1 MNREVSSRVRFVG
14 STLSVSC
21 VLASIGVV
29 LAFSPS
35 VNAWAANDTN
45 PQAGGADDPLFEP
58 SDPAP
63 AEPTP
68 SEPAQEE
75 PAPSEPAQ
83 EDPAPAEPAPSE
95 PVQEEPA
102 PAEPVAET
110 APGADEPVMED
121 ATPATPEPPAPSD
134 DGASREAKNAEIEAK
149 RNEARAAQASG
160 QYERAIAAWSA
171 VLKDVPTDTEA
182 SRGLSRAMAMVDL
195 GDPAVQARRDR
206 QIQRSRA
213 EAEYLDAIK
222 RGQDSLARNE
232 FRQAEIAVVKAKVDL
247 QRSRQAIPIDTYE
260 EWMAT
265 LDALLAQI
273 NATRDT
279 AIRAQADQERLE
291 AEAAKMRTQAQEQE
305 ARQRLIR
312 ESLVRVRQLQLEMKY
327 AEALEVVDQVL
338 FLDPHNPA
346 ALTLRDVIQSS
357 LTYREYSELT
367 RRRAFAIDHFRIE
380 NMDAT
385 IPPRKN
391 LTGPGPK
398 SVNALVSYPE
408 DWPELSIRRD
418 GAAGWSEPAA
428 NREAI
433 AKLGKT
439 ISVDFNNNEFE
450 QVIAYLRQVTEVQM
464 YPDWKALESIGIR
477 PSSEVSL
484 EMNDIPAVNVVKRVL
499 EQVGDDFERPE
510 YSIEDGVVVI
520 SSDAALRK
528 KVVTIV
534 YDIRDLLFEVP
545 YFDNAPDF
553 NLADSIQQ
561 GGGGGGFGG
570 GGGGGGFGGGGGG
583 GGFGGGGG
591 GGGFGGGGGG
601 SGGGGGGG
609 VPFGEAGEE
618 PERRSREELIEQIV
632 TIIQEQVD
640 PEGWRDLGGDT
651 GMIQELNGNL
661 IITNTPRNHREIEGL
676 LSQLRTIRALQV
688 NVEARLIN
696 VSMEWFEQIG
706 VDLDVYFN
714 TNDAMYNQALAADPN
729 FQLSDF
735 FYSGQPD
742 GSANANGTL
751 KNPVVFDAFGQ
762 NADFANTTATGA
774 ATGVPSADGTTIEYI
789 TGPVGSPIARQRRGV
804 NGSNGWAPIGVVQD
818 STGLVDTIAQGA
830 FKTAVSAAALG
841 NPALTVGL
849 SFLDDIQVDLLI
861 QATQADQRSVV
872 LTAPRLTL
880 FNGQRSWI
888 SVAKAITYIA
898 ALTPVTGDSSGAF
911 DPQPG
916 VVYQGF
922 VLDVEAVISA
932 DRRYVTMTV
941 QFGLNEDVT
950 FTNIPV
956 TGAAG
961 GGDFG
966 AGRASTFEGVI
977 QLPELQGT
985 QINTTVSVPDK
996 GTILLGG
1003 QRTVEEIEVEA
1014 GVPVLS
1020 KVPWLNRFFTN
1031 RATEKEEV
1039 TTLLLI
1045 RPEIIIQSEE
1055 EDRLFKGLSDRI
1067 GSGAYVGY

>member
-63 AEPTP
+63 APAEPAP

-75 PAPSEPAQ
+75 PAQ
-83 EDPAPAEPAPSE
+83 EQPAPAEPAPSE

-561 GGGGGGFGG
+561 GGGG
-570 GGGGGGFGGGGGG
+570 
-583 GGFGGGGG
+583 FGGGGG

-609 VPFGEAGEE
+609 GVPFGEAGDA
-618 PERRSREELIEQIV
+618 PERRSEEEKVQDLVDLIIESV
-632 TIIQEQVD
+632 EPESWVD
-640 PEGWRDLGGDT
+640 NGGDAA
-651 GMIQELNGNL
+651 
-661 IITNTPRNHREIEGL
+661 
-676 LSQLRTIRALQV
+676 TIRYYQGV
-688 NVEARLIN
+688 LI
-696 VSMEWFEQIG
+696 VRAPDFIQRQIG
-706 VDLDVYFN
+706 GYPFAPRAPRAVRPAGGRYVGLD
-714 TNDAMYNQALAADPN
+714 ASLGINQDVR
-729 FQLSDF
+729 FRDQTVT
-735 FYSGQPD
+735 
-742 GSANANGTL
+742 GSA
-751 KNPVVFDAFGQ
+751 
-762 NADFANTTATGA
+762 
-774 ATGVPSADGTTIEYI
+774 
-789 TGPVGSPIARQRRGV
+789 
-804 NGSNGWAPIGVVQD
+804 
-818 STGLVDTIAQGA
+818 
-830 FKTAVSAAALG
+830 G
-841 NPALTVGL
+841 N
-849 SFLDDIQVDLLI
+849 
-861 QATQADQRSVV
+861 
-872 LTAPRLTL
+872 
-880 FNGQRSWI
+880 
-888 SVAKAITYIA
+888 
-898 ALTPVTGDSSGAF
+898 
-911 DPQPG
+911 
-916 VVYQGF
+916 
-922 VLDVEAVISA
+922 
-932 DRRYVTMTV
+932 
-941 QFGLNEDVT
+941 
-950 FTNIPV
+950 
-956 TGAAG
+956 
-961 GGDFG
+961 
-966 AGRASTFEGVI
+966 
-977 QLPELQGT
+977 
-985 QINTTVSVPDK
+985 
-996 GTILLGG
+996 
-1003 QRTVEEIEVEA
+1003 
-1014 GVPVLS
+1014 
-1020 KVPWLNRFFTN
+1020 
-1031 RATEKEEV
+1031 
-1039 TTLLLI
+1039 
-1045 RPEIIIQSEE
+1045 
-1055 EDRLFKGLSDRI
+1055 
-1067 GSGAYVGY
+1067 